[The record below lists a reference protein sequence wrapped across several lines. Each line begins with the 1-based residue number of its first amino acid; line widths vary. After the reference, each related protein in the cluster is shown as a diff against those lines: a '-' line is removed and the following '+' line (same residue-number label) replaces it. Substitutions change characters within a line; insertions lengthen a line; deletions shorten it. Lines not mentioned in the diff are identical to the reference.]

1 MAVLELEENKFIQEW
16 QFLKMRW
23 NWKRSLI
30 FENFFVVSYPSDR
43 QDKPGNSESY
53 NQFMEKGKL
62 IAIYDNWI
70 KYSH

>member
-1 MAVLELEENKFIQEW
+1 MAVLELEENKFIKEW

-43 QDKPGNSESY
+43 QDKPGNS
-53 NQFMEKGKL
+53 
-62 IAIYDNWI
+62 
-70 KYSH
+70 